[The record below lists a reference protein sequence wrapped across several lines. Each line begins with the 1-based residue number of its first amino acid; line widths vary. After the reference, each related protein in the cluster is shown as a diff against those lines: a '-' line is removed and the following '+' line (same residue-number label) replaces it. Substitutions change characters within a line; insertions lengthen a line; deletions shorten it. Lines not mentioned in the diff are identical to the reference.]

1 MKVGVGA
8 DHGGFE
14 MKEQLAKLLTSQ
26 GHEVIDFG
34 NKVLDRHDDY
44 PDFAIPL
51 ARAVANGDVERGI
64 LVCGSGVGASVAANK
79 IGGARAALCH
89 DHFSARQGVEG
100 DNSASEAGPQA
111 SRLPGTARRTSW
123 APASAVQADIVA
135 VWPRSLNSKSSTVA

>member
-44 PDFAIPL
+44 PDFAFHWP
-51 ARAVANGDVERGI
+51 ARWPMEMWN
-64 LVCGSGVGASVAANK
+64 AA
-79 IGGARAALCH
+79 
-89 DHFSARQGVEG
+89 F
-100 DNSASEAGPQA
+100 
-111 SRLPGTARRTSW
+111 
-123 APASAVQADIVA
+123 
-135 VWPRSLNSKSSTVA
+135 

>member
-14 MKEQLAKLLTSQ
+14 MKEQLAKLLASQ

-51 ARAVANGDVERGI
+51 ARAVALLTHRQLLRKDRIPIMNQESVGGI
-64 LVCGSGVGASVAANK
+64 
-79 IGGARAALCH
+79 AR
-89 DHFSARQGVEG
+89 D
-100 DNSASEAGPQA
+100 A
-111 SRLPGTARRTSW
+111 SRNCCK
-123 APASAVQADIVA
+123 VQAA
-135 VWPRSLNSKSSTVA
+135 VGWDVTLHCTMRRLPTSISTNAYSTRNLAVIATNKSLATMTLA

>member
-34 NKVLDRHDDY
+34 NKVLDRNDDY

-51 ARAVANGDVERGI
+51 APRCGQWRCGTRHSSVRQR
-64 LVCGSGVGASVAANK
+64 CGS
-79 IGGARAALCH
+79 LCG
-89 DHFSARQGVEG
+89 RQ
-100 DNSASEAGPQA
+100 
-111 SRLPGTARRTSW
+111 
-123 APASAVQADIVA
+123 
-135 VWPRSLNSKSSTVA
+135 